1 MKRKYLILTLHLILC
16 VLLAGCWSQKEL
28 TDLAIISAMGLDL
41 NDKGEYVST
50 LQVINPSNV
59 AGGLQG
65 GGGSEGPPVTV
76 YTATGDNII
85 EVNQRASIKLP
96 RRRYYAHT
104 NLLVI
109 GEELARKEGI
119 DLILDAF
126 ERNPEFRMTAV
137 LIIAQD
143 AKASDL
149 LKVMTP
155 VDKIPAN
162 KIIKN
167 LRFTEE
173 QWGEFFTLNLQ
184 NAIKDFTTTGK
195 SPVITGFSIQGS
207 PEQGKKLENIQD
219 SDPETTLNA
228 SGLGIFKEGKLVN
241 WLEGK
246 PARGTGWILD
256 KVKNTGVKFNWKD
269 KKDAAVYQL
278 IREQTKS
285 IPKIKKGRPHITIEV
300 KAEGNL
306 MELRVPA
313 DLTDPLVLLNME
325 KEVEKAIKEELLL
338 AVEEVKK
345 SKSDIFGF
353 GEAFHQ
359 SYPEEWKKLKGEW
372 HDVHF
377 PELAVDVT
385 VDAYIR
391 RTGLRNNANE
401 LP

>member
-1 MKRKYLILTLHLILC
+1 MKRKFLILSLYLIC
-16 VLLAGCWSQKEL
+16 CMPLAGCWSQKEL
-28 TDLAIISAMGLDL
+28 NDVAIISALGLDL
-41 NDKGEYVST
+41 NEKGKYVAT

-76 YTATGDNII
+76 YTASGRNIV
-85 EVNQRASIKLP
+85 EVNQLASTKLP

-119 DLILDAF
+119 GAILDAF
-126 ERNPEFRMTAV
+126 ERHHEFRMTAV
-137 LIIAQD
+137 VIIAKD
-143 AKASDL
+143 STASNL
-149 LKVMTP
+149 MKVMTP

-167 LRFTEE
+167 LKFTEE
-173 QWGEFFTLNLQ
+173 QWGEFFTMNMK
-184 NAIKDFTTTGK
+184 NVVKDLTTEGK
-195 SPVITGFSIQGS
+195 STVITGFSVHGS
-207 PEQGKKLENIQD
+207 PEEGRKLDNIQN
-219 SDPETTLNA
+219 SDPSTTLSA

-241 WLEGK
+241 WIDGSTS
-246 PARGTGWILD
+246 RGTSWILD
-256 KVKNTGVKFNWKD
+256 KLQNTGIVFDWKD
-269 KKDAAVYQL
+269 QNDAVVYQL
-278 IREQTKS
+278 IREQTKI
-285 IPKIKKGRPHITIEV
+285 IPKMKKGRPHITIEV

-306 MELRVPA
+306 VELRVPA
-313 DLTDPLVLLNME
+313 DVTDPHVLLKME
-325 KEVEKAIKEELLL
+325 KELEKTIREELLL
-338 AVEEVKK
+338 AVEEAKK
-345 SKSDIFGF
+345 SKSDILGF

-359 SYPEEWKKLKGEW
+359 SYPKEWKKLKKEW

-377 PELAVDVT
+377 PELAVDIK

-391 RTGLRNNANE
+391 RTGLRNNIGE